1 MKVSG
6 TEAFIQR
13 SIALQRAEQKAH
25 EEHERLR
32 QQECEQIAE
41 QRRRDLT
48 LSARIAVKAEEK
60 KLELLFFR
68 WNDHHKKLSNF
79 IGTKAE
85 PPIYYLP
92 KQPLEKNATLL
103 DQQRELIL
111 NWGLRFDFENY
122 GHFARD
128 LFDLNP
134 FCTYVLM
141 NLHIRLLV
149 DSWLEHRTLA
159 CGNTIFENQ
168 EEERCDEEEHEVK
181 GNYPILGE
189 NTEKESEERRCC
201 FTLET
206 TKELAVSQVSHSLRK
221 KSSSFPLRRAKKIP
235 ENLEVVSFSPSTPKS
250 VVRDIHG
257 HGGNFRLILFDKG
270 NEI

>member
-103 DQQRELIL
+103 DQQRELKQI
-111 NWGLRFDFENY
+111 GDRQP
-122 GHFARD
+122 G
-128 LFDLNP
+128 
-134 FCTYVLM
+134 YVEKELE
-141 NLHIRLLV
+141 RV